1 MLRGARRL
9 SVGRRATLPT
19 ALSAS
24 CWQAPRRPAVQS
36 LARSDERDFSLY
48 NIERTTVQQGILRR
62 SVKFL
67 STVPLSAG
75 LIAGLGATPAFSST
89 TSGWV
94 PGYVLNNT
102 AYCNEATTS
111 SGPVVDGYTE
121 SSYLGECSDDDPLPA
136 GDLGLTIFEY
146 FKGNVCG
153 DAQEYADV
161 KTAFFG
167 LGGEIC
173 GNPGTGSY
181 NAISFGGTKYGGN
194 YVTGDATAPA
204 ANYNAVPATTGS
216 DGWTTGPGG
225 VSMGTIPPAAF
236 TGGAISMASVPQY
249 ISVISQGTVVG
260 YVASTTVLPSQGTP
274 VSAATL
280 EPPVYDA
287 SLSQVVGHLVSG
299 EGFVPVAGSTLP
311 ATDSNGNSTSVTVLQ
326 APPPQN

>member
-1 MLRGARRL
+1 MHIRHLLALAATVVALIPAAAANADPAPITTQIAPAAGVSTMAPSTATPLTLASVPLPPSQGA
-9 SVGRRATLPT
+9 
-19 ALSAS
+19 
-24 CWQAPRRPAVQS
+24 
-36 LARSDERDFSLY
+36 
-48 NIERTTVQQGILRR
+48 
-62 SVKFL
+62 
-67 STVPLSAG
+67 PLSAWDSWAAIERNDVNQVVNNGTLLGTRVG
-75 LIAGLGATPAFSST
+75 LCTVNSDELTQVTST
-89 TSGWV
+89 G
-94 PGYVLNNT
+94 
-102 AYCNEATTS
+102 
-111 SGPVVDGYTE
+111 GPNPY
-121 SSYLGECSDDDPLPA
+121 PA
-136 GDLGLTIFEY
+136 GVVTDTVGGSLT
-146 FKGNVCG
+146 CS
-153 DAQEYADV
+153 A
-161 KTAFFG
+161 
-167 LGGEIC
+167 
-173 GNPGTGSY
+173 GTGSY
-181 NAISFGGTKYGGN
+181 NAISFGETKYGGN